1 VNTTEYSLRV
11 SRGLRPRIFISGGEI
26 SGDRQASHLA
36 RHLLLQNGDARL
48 YGCGGDNM
56 RAAGVDV
63 RVQTAHLG
71 YVGLQE
77 SLRFRRPI
85 REAHRSIARLL
96 KEDRPDLA
104 VLVDG
109 EHFNRFLMSHLHREG
124 IPFIY
129 YFVPQVW
136 FWGRWRTRGIARSA
150 RLVIPAFPAEIEI
163 FRSAGARV
171 EWFGHPL
178 VDIVRSRT
186 DAARTLVDLGLNPT
200 GPIVG
205 LLPGSRTQEIENF
218 GPRLLA
224 AARLLEKQ
232 QPELQFILPVAAPH
246 LRAALTRQIAEA
258 GLAHKIR
265 LITSDVYTCLSQCQ
279 VVLLSSGTATLET
292 ALLGVPMV
300 VFYSVKAITYL
311 VAQRMI
317 TSRFIAMPNI
327 LLNELVVPELI
338 QEEFTVER
346 MVAEALGVLRDPQ
359 HASDVRQKL
368 ARVRTLLGKP
378 GVLERAARLVLR
390 EAGWIAP
397 SSNEAPCATLT
408 VEEPLCALSSGKP
421 A

>member
-1 VNTTEYSLRV
+1 MNTTEYRLRL
-11 SRGLRPRIFISGGEI
+11 SRGVRPRIFISGGEI

-36 RHLLLQNGDARL
+36 RHLLLQNGDAQL

-63 RVQTAHLG
+63 RVETAHLG

-85 REAHRSIARLL
+85 REAHRSIARMLE
-96 KEDRPDLA
+96 EDRPDLA

-109 EHFNRFLMSHLHREG
+109 EHFNRLLMPHLYREG

-136 FWGRWRTRGIARSA
+136 FWGRWRTRGIAKSA

-163 FRSAGARV
+163 FRQAGARV

-178 VDIVRSRT
+178 LDIVRPRT
-186 DAARTLVDLGLNPT
+186 DGDRTLVELGLNPT
-200 GPIVG
+200 RPIVG

-224 AARLLEKQ
+224 AARLLEQ
-232 QPELQFILPVAAPH
+232 LQPELQFILPVAAPH
-246 LRAALTRQIAEA
+246 VRTALVGQIAEA
-258 GLAHKIR
+258 GLTHKVR
-265 LITSDVYTCLSQCQ
+265 LITSDVYTCLSRCQ

-300 VFYSVKAITYL
+300 VFYSVKPITYL
-311 VAQRMI
+311 VARRMI

-327 LLNELVVPELI
+327 LLNELAVPELI

-346 MVAEALGVLRDPQ
+346 MVAEASRVLQDSQ
-359 HASDVRQKL
+359 HALAVRRKL

-390 EAGWIAP
+390 ESGWHTPPKAE
-397 SSNEAPCATLT
+397 SPCAPIT
-408 VEEPLCALSSGKP
+408 VEEPHCALNSGKP